1 MQPSKVSKDQHNI
14 YSSEWIKFRTE
25 LKSLLALLLY
35 IKLYIK
41 ICYLIKLNYAILH
54 EYLLKFLF

>member
-41 ICYLIKLNYAILH
+41 NLLFNKIKLCNPS
-54 EYLLKFLF
+54 